1 MPAAVTR
8 FRTGPR
14 KYTMALAS
22 NRNQSKVKPMAYV
35 LRFVQRFQPSKE
47 KEFLALERALLEAW
61 TEIYEVLEP

>member
-1 MPAAVTR
+1 
-8 FRTGPR
+8 
-14 KYTMALAS
+14 
-22 NRNQSKVKPMAYV
+22 MAYV